1 MALETEG
8 GAGAGA
14 GGEGG
19 AAGAGAGGEGG
30 GFGGA
35 ADLLGGAAG
44 GTAGG
49 SAGTGGEGGAAV
61 AAAGAGGEGGAAGSG
76 EGGGAADPDWFGSV
90 STDAEG
96 ETASHLDWLKSTGVK
111 DINGLVKIARDNQTA
126 LRESGRIKVPGEG
139 ATAEELA
146 AYHKGI
152 GVPESVEGYTL
163 PQLQDAEGNAVPL
176 DDTLLGKLLPKALE
190 HGVPAAAMNG
200 LVNDF
205 VQMQIDEQ
213 AAFDKGATD
222 AAAAWVNKQGAES
235 KEKLA
240 AIDAAAHALGLSSQD
255 LVAMRNAMA
264 MAHGPEAGVSKV
276 LDLFTRLGQ
285 GMAEDAIITGGR
297 GRFGVTGREAQGE
310 LDGMKKK
317 AASDP
322 TFAKALSTSGTP
334 ENARYLRLQDLR
346 DNYVNQ
352 QNAA

>member
-19 AAGAGAGGEGG
+19 AVGAGAGGEGG

-44 GTAGG
+44 GAAGG
-49 SAGTGGEGGAAV
+49 GAGAGSEGSAAGGAA
-61 AAAGAGGEGGAAGSG
+61 GEGGAAGGG

-126 LRESGRIKVPGEG
+126 LRESGRFKVPGEG

-146 AYHKGI
+146 AYHKAI
-152 GVPESVEGYTL
+152 GVPESVEGYAL
-163 PQLQDAEGNAVPL
+163 PQLQDADGNVVPL

-190 HGVPAAAMNG
+190 RGASADVMNG
-200 LVNDF
+200 LMADF
-205 VQMQIDEQ
+205 VQMQLDEQ

-310 LDGMKKK
+310 IDGMKKK

-322 TFAKALSTSGTP
+322 AFAKALGTSGTP